1 MNAIVETARFQLR
14 DGVTPAHFLA
24 LAERFTTEVGPLVPG
39 LERRELLQTA
49 DGGFLLIARFD
60 SREHFDGA
68 KAAIGSHPAA
78 TAFSDGID
86 FATFTLECHDVV
98 QSAHLTQHRRV
109 DYGSQR
115 TLGAGEGTAYDWSKD
130 HVVIKTPLELTE
142 GRVTLVEDTL
152 KPGFHLPRHHHR
164 RMVEV
169 FYVIDGEV
177 VFAFDDETVIAT
189 TGMTINIPPGTWHEV
204 TSEAGAKLL
213 TIFTPGGF
221 DHYFAELA
229 RSSETELDDD
239 ATVTALGEEYDSW
252 SR

>member
-1 MNAIVETARFQLR
+1 MNAVIETARFKLR
-14 DGVTPAHFLA
+14 DGVTATQFLA
-24 LAERFTTEVGPLVPG
+24 AAERFTIEIGPLIPG
-39 LERRELLQTA
+39 LERRELLETA

-78 TAFSDGID
+78 AVFSDGID

-98 QSAHLTQHRRV
+98 QSALVTQQRRV
-109 DYGSQR
+109 EYGSQR
-115 TLGAGEGTAYDWSKD
+115 IVGAGEGTAYDWSQD
-130 HVVIKTPLELTE
+130 HVVIKTPQELTD
-142 GRVTLVEDTL
+142 GRVALVEDAL
-152 KPGFHLPRHHHR
+152 KPGFHLRRHHHR

-189 TGMTINIPPGTWHEV
+189 TGMTINIAPFTWHEV
-204 TSEAGAKLL
+204 SSEAGAKLL

-229 RSSETELDDD
+229 RLSETELHND
-239 ATVTALGEEYDSW
+239 ATVTALGETYDSW